1 MNIRRIG
8 KMKKEWEAPVAT
20 VVELNVT
27 DIICVSFGGFF
38 KDLGEWS

>member
-20 VVELNVT
+20 VVKLDFT
-27 DIICVSFGGFF
+27 DIICTSFYM
-38 KDLGEWS
+38 DLGEWS

>member
-1 MNIRRIG
+1 
-8 KMKKEWEAPVAT
+8 MKKEWEAPVAT

-38 KDLGEWS
+38 QTPGLS

>member
-20 VVELNVT
+20 VVKLDFT
-27 DIICVSFGGFF
+27 DIICTSFYM
-38 KDLGEWS
+38 DLGE